1 MKIVAFNF
9 ENKEEKEVSID
20 QLSVACDTNLFYWLT
35 MKPDECREAKPGL
48 EALGANKD
56 ALEKLLGPKQEA
68 RYDLYDDAIH
78 FSVSEAWLIDGDLQT
93 GTIECLHGVNFLAVV
108 EPEESRVMDQIRR
121 IYHEDFHKFAKS
133 AGFLIFEIAS
143 VLLDKSR
150 QTFQGMTN
158 EVERIQLKLFG
169 KVTDDIFLE
178 VSQLTADILSCHRM
192 ILASRD
198 ILHELATRKS
208 AFISETTQPSL
219 QLVSERF
226 ERLGDDLDS
235 ERSVLNE
242 TLNLYMGMVS
252 HRTNRIINRLT
263 IFSMLFLPLS
273 FACGLY
279 GMNFE
284 VLPELKWRYSY
295 AVFWVVCIMFIVSFI
310 VVIKKKKWI

>member
-1 MKIVAFNF
+1 MNAIAFNF
-9 ENKEEKEVSID
+9 NTKEEHEVSIEK
-20 QLSVACDTNLFYWLT
+20 LSDNPDDGIFYWVT
-35 MKPDECREAKPGL
+35 IRPNEHAEARR
-48 EALGANKD
+48 ALAFLHGNAI
-56 ALEKLLGPKQEA
+56 AVEELLGPQKEA

-78 FSVSEAWLIDGDLQT
+78 FSISEAWFVDGKLKC
-93 GTIECLHGVNFLAVV
+93 GMVECLRGPNFLVVV

-121 IYHEDFHKFAKS
+121 IYREDFKKFAKS
-133 AGFLIFEIAS
+133 SGFLIYELAS
-143 VLLDKSR
+143 VLLDQCR
-150 QTFQGMTN
+150 QTSQGVTN

-169 KVTDDIFLE
+169 KVSDDIFLE
-178 VSQLTADILSCHRM
+178 VSRLTADILSFRRM
-192 ILASRD
+192 VLAARD
-198 ILHELATRKS
+198 LFHELSSRKS

-219 QLVSERF
+219 HLISERL

-273 FACGLY
+273 FLCGLY

-284 VLPELKWRYSY
+284 VMPELGWSYSY
-295 AVFWVVCIMFIVSFI
+295 AVFWAICIVFIISFI